1 MNILEWPADLTDFR
15 LPPAWD
21 GRPVDWHGWH
31 QPIEARALF
40 PCENN
45 GLRRDPQPCSG
56 CGHPFQP
63 WWAQGLTAAGLAMA
77 LLLMAF
83 GALAT
88 LGGAL
93 LLRLLSGIRIMTAIS
108 QAAAATFF
116 ILLMPAGV
124 CRLIARIRGWDPDPD
139 PTERN

>member
-1 MNILEWPADLTDFR
+1 MGEPRPAAGVEPR
-15 LPPAWD
+15 L
-21 GRPVDWHGWH
+21 
-31 QPIEARALF
+31 L
-40 PCENN
+40 
-45 GLRRDPQPCSG
+45 
-56 CGHPFQP
+56 
-63 WWAQGLTAAGLAMA
+63 AAGLAMA

-108 QAAAATFF
+108 QAAATFF

>member
-1 MNILEWPADLTDFR
+1 MRHGASSRHMGEP
-15 LPPAWD
+15 
-21 GRPVDWHGWH
+21 RP
-31 QPIEARALF
+31 
-40 PCENN
+40 
-45 GLRRDPQPCSG
+45 
-56 CGHPFQP
+56 
-63 WWAQGLTAAGLAMA
+63 AAGVEPGLLAASLAMA

-108 QAAAATFF
+108 QAAAAFF

>member
-1 MNILEWPADLTDFR
+1 MGEPRPAAGVE
-15 LPPAWD
+15 P
-21 GRPVDWHGWH
+21 
-31 QPIEARALF
+31 
-40 PCENN
+40 
-45 GLRRDPQPCSG
+45 GL
-56 CGHPFQP
+56 
-63 WWAQGLTAAGLAMA
+63 LAAGLAMA

-93 LLRLLSGIRIMTAIS
+93 LLRLLFGIRIMTAVS
-108 QAAAATFF
+108 QAAATFL

>member
-1 MNILEWPADLTDFR
+1 MRHGASSRHMGEP
-15 LPPAWD
+15 
-21 GRPVDWHGWH
+21 RP
-31 QPIEARALF
+31 
-40 PCENN
+40 
-45 GLRRDPQPCSG
+45 
-56 CGHPFQP
+56 
-63 WWAQGLTAAGLAMA
+63 AAGVEPGLLAASLAMA

-88 LGGAL
+88 
-93 LLRLLSGIRIMTAIS
+93 LSGIRIMTAIS

-124 CRLIARIRGWDPDPD
+124 CRLIARIRRWDPDPD

>member
-1 MNILEWPADLTDFR
+1 MRYGASSRHMGEPRPAAGVE
-15 LPPAWD
+15 P
-21 GRPVDWHGWH
+21 
-31 QPIEARALF
+31 
-40 PCENN
+40 
-45 GLRRDPQPCSG
+45 GL
-56 CGHPFQP
+56 
-63 WWAQGLTAAGLAMA
+63 LAAGLAMA
-77 LLLMAF
+77 L

>member
-1 MNILEWPADLTDFR
+1 MGEP
-15 LPPAWD
+15 
-21 GRPVDWHGWH
+21 RP
-31 QPIEARALF
+31 
-40 PCENN
+40 
-45 GLRRDPQPCSG
+45 
-56 CGHPFQP
+56 
-63 WWAQGLTAAGLAMA
+63 AAGVEPGLLAASLAMA

-93 LLRLLSGIRIMTAIS
+93 LLRLLSCIRIMTAIS

>member
-1 MNILEWPADLTDFR
+1 MGEP
-15 LPPAWD
+15 
-21 GRPVDWHGWH
+21 RP
-31 QPIEARALF
+31 
-40 PCENN
+40 
-45 GLRRDPQPCSG
+45 
-56 CGHPFQP
+56 
-63 WWAQGLTAAGLAMA
+63 AAGVEPGLLAAGFAM
-77 LLLMAF
+77 
-83 GALAT
+83 
-88 LGGAL
+88 AL